1 MMAMNLLRD
10 TKQFVRIDLS
20 ATMLWNHPTISSF
33 AAYVAELL
41 APEEEPEEE
50 HTDVTSESISL
61 LDALFE
67 SVESAPAGS
76 ESGI

>member
-1 MMAMNLLRD
+1 M
-10 TKQFVRIDLS
+10 QIDLS

-33 AAYVAELL
+33 AAYVGELL
-41 APEEEPEEE
+41 TPEEEPEEE
-50 HTDVTSESISL
+50 HVDVTSDSISV
-61 LDALFE
+61 LDALFD